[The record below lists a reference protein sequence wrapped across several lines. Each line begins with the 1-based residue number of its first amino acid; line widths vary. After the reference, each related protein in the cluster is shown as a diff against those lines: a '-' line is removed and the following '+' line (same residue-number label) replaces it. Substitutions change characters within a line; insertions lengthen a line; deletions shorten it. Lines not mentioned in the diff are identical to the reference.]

1 MMNRFSLF
9 GMSPT
14 KHQQFTSTPIVR
26 SDEDSIKA
34 SDLLKGQKLGLLV
47 FACILVVCIIFQ
59 PKILIAA
66 SPNNPDIQNQF
77 NQVLQGTVE
86 QEFKVGLALGAGAAK
101 GFAHIGVLKALEE
114 AGVRVDM
121 IAGSSMGA
129 IIGGGYAA
137 GLSVEELSNVALNS
151 DWLDVL
157 NLLDPVFP
165 TRGFIDGKKIQRF
178 LDNLYG
184 RKNIED
190 LGLPF
195 AATTADILNGDLYI
209 MREGSLA
216 NAVRA
221 SSSIPIVFNPLANG
235 ELVLV
240 DGGMIDPVPIDVV
253 RSMGADYIIAVNVL
267 AFPEGKHP
275 EKSFEYLNANDLKNS
290 KSRWRIPKAN
300 EAWYTA
306 GKPNLAEIA
315 HETVILSM
323 ALIAANQVEL
333 GQPDLLINVS
343 TGLAAWNFLEAEIA
357 ISKGYD
363 ETQKKLELLKN

>member
-1 MMNRFSLF
+1 MGIKFLRRVTHNSVLRVAIAWLITLVFLGYLSFFPHAVAAAPTNSPEIEKQFSL
-9 GMSPT
+9 
-14 KHQQFTSTPIVR
+14 V
-26 SDEDSIKA
+26 
-34 SDLLKGQKLGLLV
+34 
-47 FACILVVCIIFQ
+47 
-59 PKILIAA
+59 
-66 SPNNPDIQNQF
+66 IQ
-77 NQVLQGTVE
+77 GEAE
-86 QEFKVGLALGAGAAK
+86 QDFLVGLALGAGAAK
-101 GFAHIGVLKALEE
+101 GFAHIGVLRALEE

-137 GLSVEELSNVALNS
+137 GLSVSDLSDVALNS
-151 DWLDVL
+151 DWLVVL

-165 TRGFIDGKKIQRF
+165 TRGFIDGQKIKLF
-178 LDNLYG
+178 LDELYG
-184 RKNIED
+184 GKSIED
-190 LGLPF
+190 LELPF
-195 AATTADILNGDLYI
+195 AATTVDILKGDLYI
-209 MREGSLA
+209 INEGNLA
-216 NAVRA
+216 NAARA
-221 SSSIPIVFNPLANG
+221 SSSIPIVFNPLARG
-235 ELVLV
+235 DLVLV

-267 AFPEGKHP
+267 AFPEGKNP
-275 EKSFEYLNANDLKNS
+275 EDSFLYLNGNDLENS
-290 KSRWRIPKAN
+290 KSKWRIPKRH

-357 ISKGYD
+357 IQKGYE
-363 ETQKKLELLKN
+363 ETIKALESMKHLDYPSIPKD